1 MSEDAQTAAPPR
13 LAIKHQTG
21 TEGGPPVLLLH
32 GAWHASWVWENW
44 LSLFAARGWDA
55 YVLDLRGH
63 GASEGSY
70 REARLTDYLA
80 DVRGAIDTFER
91 TPVLVGHS
99 LGGLLIQHL
108 VAEQTFPAAVLLA
121 PIPGRYPVGAMVRFG
136 RRHPLVMFKANLRR
150 DLIHLVGTPALTR
163 ETLFTPDT
171 PEETVQACHERLIGA
186 SPALFRDMTL
196 TAPPSPLGDTPT
208 LVVAPGEDRFF
219 TPQMQRRL
227 AKRMGADF
235 REISGC
241 GHDVPLD
248 RPWRQAA
255 QTLVQWLSDVIASS
269 GPRRRK

>member
-13 LAIKHQTG
+13 LAIKHQNG

-55 YVLDLRGH
+55 CVLDLRGH

-108 VAEQTFPAAVLLA
+108 VAEQPFPRLRCWRRFLDATRSGRWCGSAGAIRWSCSRQTCAA
-121 PIPGRYPVGAMVRFG
+121 
-136 RRHPLVMFKANLRR
+136 
-150 DLIHLVGTPALTR
+150 T
-163 ETLFTPDT
+163 
-171 PEETVQACHERLIGA
+171 
-186 SPALFRDMTL
+186 
-196 TAPPSPLGDTPT
+196 
-208 LVVAPGEDRFF
+208 
-219 TPQMQRRL
+219 
-227 AKRMGADF
+227 
-235 REISGC
+235 
-241 GHDVPLD
+241 
-248 RPWRQAA
+248 
-255 QTLVQWLSDVIASS
+255 
-269 GPRRRK
+269 